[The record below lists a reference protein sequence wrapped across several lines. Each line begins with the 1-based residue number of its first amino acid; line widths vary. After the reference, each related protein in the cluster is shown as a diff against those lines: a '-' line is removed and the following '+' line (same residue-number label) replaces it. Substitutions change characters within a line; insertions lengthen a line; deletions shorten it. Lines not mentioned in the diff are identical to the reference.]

1 MKYFDYKDMKE
12 FYTIAEV
19 CRLFEM
25 EKPELKRCAEKYCV
39 KPVEDQY
46 GNWGFIKR
54 DVRKLHNILYKEQKG
69 YKNNGDND
77 RKGRDPWA

>member
-1 MKYFDYKDMKE
+1 MKYFDYKEMKE

-19 CRLFEM
+19 CHLFEM
-25 EKPELKRCAEKYCV
+25 EKLELKYCAEKYGV

-46 GNWGFIKR
+46 GNWGLLKR
-54 DVRKLHNILYKEQKG
+54 DVRKIHNALYKEQKG
-69 YKNNGDND
+69 GGNKGDEG

>member
-1 MKYFDYKDMKE
+1 MESKP
-12 FYTIAEV
+12 TIWIISE
-19 CRLFEM
+19 R
-25 EKPELKRCAEKYCV
+25 R
-39 KPVEDQY
+39 
-46 GNWGFIKR
+46 NRGFIKR